1 MKNKEKKK
9 NSKNR
14 QNDDTIEKKVNTME
28 NGKDYYEEVEEH
40 SIENNQNN
48 NVQKDK

>member
-9 NSKNR
+9 NSKNK
-14 QNDDTIEKKVNTME
+14 QNDNTIEKKVNTME
-28 NGKDYYEEVEEH
+28 NGKDYYEQVEEH
-40 SIENNQNN
+40 DMEDNLNN